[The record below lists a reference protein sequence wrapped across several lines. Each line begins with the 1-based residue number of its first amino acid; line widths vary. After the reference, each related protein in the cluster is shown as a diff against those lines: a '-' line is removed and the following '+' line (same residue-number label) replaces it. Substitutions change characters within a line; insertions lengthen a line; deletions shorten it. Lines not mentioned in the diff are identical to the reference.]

1 MARKLQYLGI
11 FLAEMMTNVSII
23 LPCVKNYRSACASF
37 DDDALVFL
45 SDYYDYTHPEQY
57 ILLHFLVILIIT
69 VLCFGLNDHIFL
81 RFKKQDV
88 YFFFFYILV
97 EITIECK
104 LTFGLYVVSFG
115 RNTSGPK

>member
-1 MARKLQYLGI
+1 MRIVVARKLQYLGI

-88 YFFFFYILV
+88 YFFYFIFWS
-97 EITIECK
+97 K
-104 LTFGLYVVSFG
+104 LQLSA
-115 RNTSGPK
+115 N

>member
-1 MARKLQYLGI
+1 MRIVVARKLQNLGI

-23 LPCVKNYRSACASF
+23 LLLGSLRIIWWWCIGIFIR
-37 DDDALVFL
+37 LL
-45 SDYYDYTHPEQY
+45 WLHYTHPEQY

-88 YFFFFYILV
+88 YFFFIFW
-97 EITIECK
+97 
-104 LTFGLYVVSFG
+104 
-115 RNTSGPK
+115 